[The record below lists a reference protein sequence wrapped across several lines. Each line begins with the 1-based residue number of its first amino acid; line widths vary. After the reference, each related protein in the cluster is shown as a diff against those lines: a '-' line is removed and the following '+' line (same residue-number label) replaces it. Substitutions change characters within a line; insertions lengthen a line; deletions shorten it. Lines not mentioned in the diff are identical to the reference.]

1 MPAGRMR
8 DTSRTGE
15 GGYLRRRWSGQVP
28 VASLFWREMMFGATP
43 INLLAGAVALLI
55 FAEDGPIWLATA
67 VLLLPVP
74 WNGFLLLALWR
85 HAQAGVG
92 MRLAGLAW
100 FVAMIFV

>member
-1 MPAGRMR
+1 MPAGRVR
-8 DTSRTGE
+8 DTSRTGVRD
-15 GGYLRRRWSGQVP
+15 YFSRRWSGQVP
-28 VASLFWREMMFGATP
+28 VASLFWREMMFGATLV
-43 INLLAGAVALLI
+43 NLLAGAVALLI
-55 FAEDGPIWLATA
+55 FAEDGPTWLATA

-92 MRLAGLAW
+92 TRLAGLVW